1 MKGIVAAGALLA
13 TATAGNLKLT
23 WNDCGDSNTK
33 AKITSFSPS
42 ELTLGQTT
50 TMIGTGNL
58 GEDVTAA
65 NFDVEMNGA
74 FHLLSCKG
82 DASQSKT
89 CGLPLGTGKLTFD
102 AMALPIKAGQ
112 TQVKV
117 DLTLSGALP
126 GALLKTTTK
135 ATATASNGDKLFCL
149 EIHSA
154 SEDSSEEVAQDYPTP
169 DGKTMINDDHLIS
182 WYNSANGATWVAGHN
197 DFFNGM
203 TFDDARPILGTA
215 LSHISEHLNNTL
227 SDSVYAALGDAP
239 AEFDARTKWTG
250 LIHPI
255 RNQLHCGSC
264 WAFSASEV
272 LSDRVAIANGKES
285 PVLSAEDLVSCDKA
299 DMGCRGGRLS
309 TAWDFIKNDGLVT
322 ETCFPYAAGGGDA
335 PACRTTCVDSE
346 AFTRTKAMS
355 AYAISGLTNMQKE
368 MSTNGPIQ
376 VAFMV
381 YKSFMSYKSGVY
393 QKHWWEFT
401 PEGGHAV
408 KMIGWGSE
416 SGTDYWLVANSWG
429 TTQWGEGG
437 FFKIKRGANE
447 CGIESMGPPY
457 AGMPAKNVVVV

>member
-1 MKGIVAAGALLA
+1 MEGMKSIIGAGALLA

-23 WNDCGDSNTK
+23 WNDCGDSSTK
-33 AKITSFSPS
+33 AKISGFSPGD
-42 ELTLGQTT
+42 LTLGQTT

-58 GEDVTAA
+58 VEDVTTA

-149 EIHSA
+149 QIHSA
-154 SEDSSEEVAQDYPTP
+154 SEESSEEVAEDYPIP
-169 DGKTMINDDHLIS
+169 DGKTMINDEHLIS

-215 LSHISEHLNNTL
+215 LSHVSEHLNSTL
-227 SDSVYAALGDAP
+227 SDSVYASLADAP
-239 AEFDARTKWTG
+239 AEFDAGTRWSG

-272 LSDRVAIANGKES
+272 LSDRVAIA
-285 PVLSAEDLVSCDKA
+285 
-299 DMGCRGGRLS
+299 
-309 TAWDFIKNDGLVT
+309 T
-322 ETCFPYAAGGGDA
+322 
-335 PACRTTCVDSE
+335 
-346 AFTRTKAMS
+346 
-355 AYAISGLTNMQKE
+355 
-368 MSTNGPIQ
+368 
-376 VAFMV
+376 
-381 YKSFMSYKSGVY
+381 
-393 QKHWWEFT
+393 
-401 PEGGHAV
+401 
-408 KMIGWGSE
+408 GWGTE
-416 SGTDYWLVANSWG
+416 NDTPYWLVANSWG
-429 TTQWGEGG
+429 TRWGLKG
-437 FFKIKRGANE
+437 FFKIKRGGNQ
-447 CGIESMGPPY
+447 CGIE
-457 AGMPAKNVVVV
+457 